1 MYISAVPPS
10 KSLRFFL
17 LLIFLLCTFSSFSQ
31 SQPQLDSLKTLFRQT
46 TNDSLKVIRGVKIA
60 REIHRNQHDE
70 KEEFAYAKEA
80 IESALRLNDT
90 VLYARALDN
99 LGLLNRYHQDYDE
112 ALVLHRKAFQLVEN
126 KNVAAHYKMR
136 FANNAGVASRYHQK
150 YDVAVDFY
158 MKALKIAEK
167 ENNLRNIAI
176 ANNGIGNALSS
187 ISGREDE
194 ALQYFLRALEVSK
207 KMENSLGM
215 SMNYLSISGYY
226 IDKKAYKT
234 AREYLETLLQLNKK
248 NQDEFGLAI
257 TYEFFGKCFLEEGEN
272 LEKAVFYFE
281 NALGRFKSLGN
292 KHRQAGILTK
302 LGSLQQK
309 RGNLV
314 QAEDYFMKSLTLSE
328 ELEQHGLVRA
338 NSLKLSQLL
347 EKRNNHKAALYYY
360 KQAKTYEDSI
370 KLVDQ
375 NVKIEMLTNKY
386 NLEKKESQIKLLEK
400 DQALQQNLVKSQKQ
414 QLERRRL
421 ITILMAVGF
430 ILLLVIFFMQYRNY
444 RIKKKTT
451 ARIQQEEKEKMNA
464 IYERNLAQSEIL
476 VTRLRVNPHFL
487 FNSLNAITYLIQSE
501 QNLKAIKYLK
511 IFSRYTRMV
520 LETSKEHVVPISE
533 ELKLAKY
540 YLALEENRF
549 EDGFTYKIT
558 DEEMLT
564 IEETMLPPLLLQP
577 FLENAIW
584 HGLLPSKKEKKIL
597 HVIISRKLKSIEII
611 IDDNGVGR
619 DTQKRSTTKKHH
631 KSMGMQIIK
640 ERIDLYN
647 KSYSEEI
654 SCQIIDKK
662 DEQDQAMG
670 TQVVLTLSKKNSF
683 NY

>member
-46 TNDSLKVIRGVKIA
+46 TNDSLKVIRGLKIA

-400 DQALQQNLVKSQKQ
+400 GQALQQNLVKSQKQ

-430 ILLLVIFFMQYRNY
+430 ILLLIIFFMQYRNY

-597 HVIISRKLKSIEII
+597 HVIISKKLKSIEII

-619 DTQKRSTTKKHH
+619 DTQKRSATKKHH

-670 TQVVLTLSKKNSF
+670 TQVVLTLSKKE
-683 NY
+683 